1 MIRRALDPL
10 TRALTLTEQSHRR
23 VTLVAIAALLLL
35 STTGVFGHHLPFDT
49 DRLLAGVDHIGA
61 LCLTAVHLLLAPV
74 HRGVHIAIVGG
85 LLYAAWNRYR
95 AWSIL
100 QGSLR
105 LLDVR
110 PAVTGDPYWVAA
122 KSVGVDPRI
131 LHVVPGLPNPAF
143 TAGFLAPR
151 IYVSESLAEH
161 LGDDELAALIA
172 HEGAHVAR
180 RDPLRLSVF
189 RALACVLFWLP
200 ALRRLADDLSDEAE
214 LAADEVAARGR
225 PLVLASAIL
234 GVARWSSN
242 ERSPA
247 VSGAAVGFVRNHLLE
262 CRVRRLAG
270 EPTPVRTHLTRRSI
284 IGAAAA
290 LVVVWTSGAIMA
302 HPLPAHAHDV
312 HAQHCDH
319 RQRPVLAHL
328 FCMGS
333 PFAPAQGECP
343 HTRAVSVQPGAT
355 S

>member
-1 MIRRALDPL
+1 MIRRTLDPF
-10 TRALTLTEQSHRR
+10 TKALTLREQSHRR
-23 VTLVAIAALLLL
+23 ATLVAIAALLLL
-35 STTGVFGHHLPFDT
+35 STTGVFGHHLPVDT
-49 DRLLAGVDHIGA
+49 ERLLGGVDHIGA

-74 HRGVHIAIVGG
+74 HRGIHIAIVIG
-85 LLYAAWNRYR
+85 LFYAAWNRYR
-95 AWSIL
+95 AWHIL
-100 QGSLR
+100 HGSLQ

-122 KSVGVDPRI
+122 ESVGVDPKI
-131 LHVVPGLPNPAF
+131 LRVVPGLPNPAF

-161 LGDDELAALIA
+161 LAYDELAALIA

-180 RDPLRLSVF
+180 RDPLRLSFF

-234 GVARWSSN
+234 SVARWSSN
-242 ERSPA
+242 ETVPA
-247 VSGAAVGFVRNHLLE
+247 VSTVAVGFVRDHLLE

-270 EPTPVRTHLTRRSI
+270 EPVPVRTHVTRRSI
-284 IGAAAA
+284 IGAVAA

-302 HPLPAHAHDV
+302 HPLPAHADEM
-312 HAQHCDH
+312 HARHCDH
-319 RQRPVLAHL
+319 RGRPALAHL

-343 HTRAVSVQPGAT
+343 HTQG
-355 S
+355 